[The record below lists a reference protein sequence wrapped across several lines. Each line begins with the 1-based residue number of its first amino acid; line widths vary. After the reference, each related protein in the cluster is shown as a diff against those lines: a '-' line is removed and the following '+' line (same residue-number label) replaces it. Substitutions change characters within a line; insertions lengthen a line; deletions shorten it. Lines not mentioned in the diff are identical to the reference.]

1 MEKSIKSNKTEIFE
15 RMSILKA
22 LLIMG
27 IPTIISQ
34 LITMIYNLADTMF
47 IGKTDDPNK
56 VAAITIVSIFCNIAA
71 VFTPFILIYVISTQ
85 EMIATNNH
93 VT

>member
-15 RMSILKA
+15 RMPILKA

-56 VAAITIVSIFCNIAA
+56 VAAITIVS
-71 VFTPFILIYVISTQ
+71 VSYFI
-85 EMIATNNH
+85 
-93 VT
+93 